1 VKSVV
6 QGEYPW
12 TKPAHP
18 LTPPPLSL
26 SFPNVYSEEYMFKFL
41 EEFHAKY
48 GTINDFLMNELDMT
62 MEQIQEVRDALL
74 VTIPVPRAA
83 M

>member
-1 VKSVV
+1 
-6 QGEYPW
+6 
-12 TKPAHP
+12 
-18 LTPPPLSL
+18 
-26 SFPNVYSEEYMFKFL
+26 MFKFL